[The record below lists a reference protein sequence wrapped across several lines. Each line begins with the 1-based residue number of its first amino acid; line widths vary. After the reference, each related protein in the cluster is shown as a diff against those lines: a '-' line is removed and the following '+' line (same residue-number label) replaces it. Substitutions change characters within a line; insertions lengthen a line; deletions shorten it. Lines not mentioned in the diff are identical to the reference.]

1 MDSQPAWQMWVEYV
15 FQYRDP
21 RRMHA
26 LLTFVWSHACEAL
39 RDERRGPGQ
48 QAHAQQLLA
57 SALHALQS
65 KAHGWDAKDA
75 ADMPQHPPD
84 CGTTAAGQA
93 VRMKPANL
101 ADTLQKHFAHDY
113 QEVRKAVCET
123 LVEWEWTF
131 ARPALPSTTALLE
144 QCRCTTRGSLLAHN
158 EAMRRRCESLQ
169 AQLRSAR
176 LERKPSAQGAST
188 YDLAASTMALWVCLN
203 LDDHRLGPMSTYVL
217 ELVPDLFDA
226 FQLRDNE
233 ELSSTAHDVLVQVAS
248 FPFSEVQVPAL
259 VDCLLRIAR
268 SSNSWH
274 SRLDALP
281 FLQIVY
287 FQKYVCT
294 LLISCS

>member
-65 KAHGWDAKDA
+65 KAHGWDARD
-75 ADMPQHPPD
+75 
-84 CGTTAAGQA
+84 AAGQA

-158 EAMRRRCESLQ
+158 EAMRRRCKSLQ

-217 ELVPDLFDA
+217 ELVPDL
-226 FQLRDNE
+226 
-233 ELSSTAHDVLVQVAS
+233 LS
-248 FPFSEVQVPAL
+248 
-259 VDCLLRIAR
+259 
-268 SSNSWH
+268 
-274 SRLDALP
+274 
-281 FLQIVY
+281 
-287 FQKYVCT
+287 
-294 LLISCS
+294 LIHI